1 SQLGLAWTAGIG
13 DVSEGALQGA
23 LASLEQLRGQD
34 EPFWM
39 ALAVYTA
46 GLVEL
51 TIGRYDDA
59 LRHLT
64 EMRDLADRLDNPWL
78 AAISR
83 VYLGT
88 LAVAQGRPEEARTL
102 MDEGL
107 ELSVASHS
115 TRGVTLCLAAFA
127 RLALVAADPQYAA
140 T

>member
-1 SQLGLAWTAGIG
+1 GSGEASGGAGG
-13 DVSEGALQGA
+13 GA
-23 LASLEQLRGQD
+23 LAPGERRRGRE
-34 EPFWM
+34 EPFWT

-51 TIGRYDDA
+51 TIGRHDDA
-59 LRHLT
+59 RRHLT
-64 EMRDLADRLDNPWL
+64 EMRDLADRLDSPWL

-83 VYLGT
+83 VFLGT